1 MNKETLQ
8 RLMGVHNML
17 FGMSVTGD
25 AVVPMAQALMTLSGV
40 IGEMAGELQGA
51 DVPTDETQNDMNM
64 EDAKDE

>member
-1 MNKETLQ
+1 MTKEILQ

-40 IGEMAGELQGA
+40 ISEMAGEMQEH
-51 DVPTDETQNDMNM
+51 DTTTDETQNDMNM
-64 EDAKDE
+64 EELPA

>member
-1 MNKETLQ
+1 MQKEILQ

-40 IGEMAGELQGA
+40 IGELAGELQGS
-51 DVPTDETQNDMNM
+51 DMPTDKTNNDMNM
-64 EDAKDE
+64 EELPA